1 MSAQTS
7 GLKLFTTCPISTLEH
22 PRTAVR
28 KLEEVAHW
36 SERAG
41 CEGMLVFSDNRQLD
55 PWLVAQVVIE
65 ATEQLSPLIA
75 IQPAYMH
82 PYTVAKMITSL
93 AFLHDRRV
101 CLNMVAGGFKND
113 LLALND
119 ETPHDDRYARL
130 VEYTTI
136 VRDLLRGSDPM
147 SFEGSYYTVR
157 NLKLTPPIAPE
168 LLPGIFVSGSSPAG
182 RDAAKRLGAT
192 AVEYPQ
198 PASKLNGDAP
208 DNGSSQGIRIGL
220 IVRDD
225 ESEAWSVAHERYPT
239 DRKGQI
245 TRQLANKVSDSQ
257 WHRQLAELGNEAAD
271 NSPYWLVP
279 FENYKAMCP
288 YLVGSYDRVA
298 SELARYVD
306 YGYTTFILDEPASA
320 EELKHIEV
328 AFSRASARCALA

>member
-1 MSAQTS
+1 MSARTS

-28 KLEEVAHW
+28 RLEEVANW

-55 PWLVAQVVIE
+55 PWLVAQIVIG

-119 ETPHDDRYARL
+119 QTPHDDRYDRL

-136 VRDLLRGSDPM
+136 VRDLLRVPEPM
-147 SFEGSYYTVR
+147 GFEGKYYAVR
-157 NLKLTPPIAPE
+157 NLKLTPPIAPA
-168 LLPGIFVSGSSPAG
+168 LLPGIFVSGSSQAG
-182 RDAAKRLGAT
+182 RDAAARLGAT

-198 PASKLNGDAP
+198 PASKLNGAVP
-208 DNGSSQGIRIGL
+208 TNGTSQGIRIGL

-225 ESEAWSVAHERYPT
+225 ESEAWSVAHERYPA
-239 DRKGQI
+239 DRRGQI
-245 TRQLANKVSDSQ
+245 TRQLANKVSDSH
-257 WHRQLAELGNEAAD
+257 WHRQLSEMGNEAAEQ
-271 NSPYWLVP
+271 NPYWLVP

-306 YGYTTFILDEPASA
+306 HGYTTFILDEPASA

-328 AFSRASARCALA
+328 AFRRASERCALA